1 MESTNCT
8 HDWFLVREAQGG
20 NHAAFT
26 QLVHSHDEA
35 VLRLALRITGSE
47 SDAQDIYQEAFLKIY
62 KKLDGFR
69 FQCSISTWIY
79 RVVTNVCL
87 DHLRR
92 SRKHKESSVIE
103 VGSEG
108 EEYDLLTGVSDDR
121 LAHNPERQLLGS
133 ELDERIMSALQ
144 KLTPRERMVFDLK
157 HFQGMKLRAV
167 GEILNIPEA
176 TVKGTLFRATHKL
189 RLQLARYISLQNSSM
204 NRQCNQSSVNLPGI
218 LNREKESMA
227 SATWLQS

>member
-1 MESTNCT
+1 
-8 HDWFLVREAQGG
+8 
-20 NHAAFT
+20 
-26 QLVHSHDEA
+26 
-35 VLRLALRITGSE
+35 
-47 SDAQDIYQEAFLKIY
+47 
-62 KKLDGFR
+62 
-69 FQCSISTWIY
+69 
-79 RVVTNVCL
+79 
-87 DHLRR
+87 
-92 SRKHKESSVIE
+92 
-103 VGSEG
+103 
-108 EEYDLLTGVSDDR
+108 
-121 LAHNPERQLLGS
+121 
-133 ELDERIMSALQ
+133 MSALQ